1 MIQSLLLSLTLAG
14 FLSPLPSLP
23 FNFFLTNS
31 TLHTHSTTCQHHY
44 VDGEYTIEFGETMG
58 KVIKEQLNTYEIRTV
73 VLDPGHGGKDPGCS
87 GSSSQE
93 KHIALAVAKQ
103 LRDQLNAAY
112 PTLNVL
118 MTRDSDEF
126 IPLNERANIANRNK
140 ADLFISIH
148 CNYIPKYFGTRGTE
162 TYVLGLHRA
171 EDNLNVAKRENSAI
185 LYEKDYE
192 ETYDGFD
199 PDSDEGHIVLSMYQ
213 SAFLEQSILFGS
225 LVENRFAE
233 AAQRKS
239 RGVKQAGF
247 LVLRETA
254 MPSVL
259 IETGFLSNR
268 SEEQFLKSKAG
279 HMQMASAIFEAFEL
293 YKNTIEGTSTSPIVA
308 SLNTPITQEMPPPR
322 QTEKGEIDLPKTT
335 TSTPVEVRQVK
346 RTIPS
351 ESSKKRLEQTVR
363 SNSSMQKVNVSPR
376 AGEIVTKPKPSTT
389 SKSPIQYRVQLA
401 ASKEKVNTAEQR
413 WRDVPYIVEIIWE
426 DGYNKYQIRNL
437 DSFEA
442 ADKVRIE
449 MLHKGFMGA
458 FIVAFQDGKRL
469 STSELSRM
477 R

>member
-1 MIQSLLLSLTLAG
+1 MIQSLLLSLTLAL
-14 FLSPLPSLP
+14 FSSPLPHLP
-23 FNFFLTNS
+23 FNFFFTQS
-31 TLHTHSTTCQHHY
+31 ETAIHTHHATCTHHHFHAAQK
-44 VDGEYTIEFGETMG
+44 VEFGEAMG
-58 KVIKEQLNTYEIRTV
+58 KVIKEQLNTYEIRTL

-87 GSSSQE
+87 GSSSKE
-93 KHIALAVAKQ
+93 KHIALAVAQ
-103 LRDQLNAAY
+103 TLRDQLKAAY
-112 PTLNVL
+112 PELNVI

-148 CNYIPKYFGTRGTE
+148 CNYIPKYFGTKGTE

-185 LYEKDYE
+185 LYEQDYE
-192 ETYDGFD
+192 QTYDGFD

-259 IETGFLSNR
+259 VETGFLSNK
-268 SEEQFLKSKAG
+268 SEEQFLKSKSG
-279 HMQMASAIFEAFEL
+279 QIEMANAIFEAFEL
-293 YKNTIEGTSTSPIVA
+293 YKNTVEGKTTSPIVA
-308 SLNTPITQEMPPPR
+308 SLQTSTPQEYATAP
-322 QTEKGEIDLPKTT
+322 QTSQMTTRGIDLPKRT

-346 RTIPS
+346 RNVEKELPT
-351 ESSKKRLEQTVR
+351 EAVTRR
-363 SNSSMQKVNVSPR
+363 SAPTKVNVSPR
-376 AGEIVTKPKPSTT
+376 AGALEEKPTTKSD
-389 SKSPIQYRVQLA
+389 SPIQYRVQIA
-401 ASKEKVNTAEQR
+401 ASKDKVNTAEQR
-413 WRDVPYIVEIIWE
+413 WRDIPYIVEIIWE

-437 DSFEA
+437 NSFEA

-469 STSELSRM
+469 STKELSGLR
-477 R
+477 